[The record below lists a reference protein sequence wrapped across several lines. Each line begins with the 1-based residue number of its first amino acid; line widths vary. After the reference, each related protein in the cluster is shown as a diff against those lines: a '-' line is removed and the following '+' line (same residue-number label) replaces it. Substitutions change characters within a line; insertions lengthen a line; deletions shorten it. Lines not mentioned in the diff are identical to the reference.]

1 LGVSTRRQIDDRGPG
16 RRLRPGN
23 LDLTILLTLPF
34 LALIALLLI
43 ALVGSRH
50 IEDAVESCDV
60 LRSTN
65 DLGAGPQLS
74 ISTSLEDGSEP
85 DDQ

>member
-1 LGVSTRRQIDDRGPG
+1 LGVSPRRQIDDRGPG
-16 RRLRPGN
+16 RRLRPRN

-34 LALIALLLI
+34 LALIALILT
-43 ALVGSRH
+43 ALVSSRH

-65 DLGAGPQLS
+65 DLGAGPELS
-74 ISTSLEDGSEP
+74 ISTGLEDGNEP
-85 DDQ
+85 DNQ